1 MSHRVE
7 LRYNRGMKI
16 AIMPLNGMIG
26 DDGSRVCF
34 NAIQTREE
42 LMAFYDDEIEPQ
54 LIHELDAYLNSDY

>member
-1 MSHRVE
+1 MSHRIE

-26 DDGSRVCF
+26 DDGSLVCF

-42 LMAFYDDEIEPQ
+42 LMAFYHDEIEPE
-54 LIHELDAYLNSDY
+54 LIKQLDAYLNSDY

>member
-1 MSHRVE
+1 
-7 LRYNRGMKI
+7 MKI

-26 DDGSRVCF
+26 DDGSLVCF

-42 LMAFYDDEIEPQ
+42 LMAFYHDEIEPQ